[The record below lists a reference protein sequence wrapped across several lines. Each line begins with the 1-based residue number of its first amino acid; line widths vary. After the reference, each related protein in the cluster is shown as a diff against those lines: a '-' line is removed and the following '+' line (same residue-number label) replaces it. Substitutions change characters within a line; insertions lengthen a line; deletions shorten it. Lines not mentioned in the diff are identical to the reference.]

1 MKHILRLGLVML
13 ALASLA
19 QAQAAASSAKM
30 QGAGDAKDAITKLE
44 RSWESGMQ
52 NKDDKAVGK
61 ILMDGWQ
68 GLNPDGS
75 TEDKPKFLSEVKS
88 GQYSSVKLDSINV
101 KTYGST
107 AIATG
112 NASDKDGK
120 YAYTDVFI
128 RQGGTWKAVA
138 SQLAKIG

>member
-1 MKHILRLGLVML
+1 MN
-13 ALASLA
+13 S
-19 QAQAAASSAKM
+19 
-30 QGAGDAKDAITKLE
+30 AGDAKTAVTKLE
-44 RSWESGMQ
+44 RDWETAMH
-52 NKDDKAVGK
+52 NKDDKAVGR
-61 ILMDGWQ
+61 ILLDGWS

-88 GQYSSVKLDSINV
+88 GQYDSVKLDSINV
-101 KTYGST
+101 KSFGST
-107 AIATG
+107 AVATG
-112 NASDKDGK
+112 TATDKDGK